1 MEDVETYRSLFAEV
15 LVLGSTIQG
24 LKGDDQ
30 AKFERRISTQVPVQ
44 TETVAP
50 ATVDVELMEKPKA
63 RGGIVEDSQR
73 EKSSGQTVD
82 GLKGLSRIMY
92 RQHAKKLKRAYSVA

>member
-1 MEDVETYRSLFAEV
+1 MEDIETYRSLFAEV

-24 LKGDDQ
+24 LKGQDQ
-30 AKFERRISTQVPVQ
+30 AKFERRTPAQAPPV
-44 TETVAP
+44 EVESTVADG
-50 ATVDVELMEKPKA
+50 DVVEK
-63 RGGIVEDSQR
+63 VENGTGVGDTQQSW
-73 EKSSGQTVD
+73 GQTVD